1 MVSHLPGSGA
11 GHNPSPKLTR
21 QQKGKLGEEAACRW
35 LREHDYHIIEQNW
48 RCRRGEIDI
57 IASYGDLLV
66 FVEVR
71 SRSGAG
77 HYGTPQESVDGRKM
91 QQVRSTAAI
100 YLQQSREKELQ
111 IRFDMIAVMLDTAG
125 QIVTVDHIVNAF

>member
-1 MVSHLPGSGA
+1 MSHSPGPR
-11 GHNPSPKLTR
+11 HNSTPKLTR

-35 LREHDYHIIEQNW
+35 LRKQGYLIMEQNW

-57 IASYGDLLV
+57 IASHGDLLV

-77 HYGTPQESVDGRKM
+77 KYGTPQESVDIRKM
-91 QQVRSTAAI
+91 QQVRSTAAV
-100 YLQQSREKELQ
+100 YLQITGEMNRPM
-111 IRFDMIAVMLDTAG
+111 RFDVIAVMMEKAG
-125 QIVTVDHIVNAF
+125 EIVSVDHIVNAF

>member
-1 MVSHLPGSGA
+1 MVSHSPGP
-11 GHNPSPKLTR
+11 GHNSTPKLTR

-35 LREHDYHIIEQNW
+35 LREQGYLIIEQNW

-57 IASYGDLLV
+57 IASDGDLLV

-77 HYGTPQESVDGRKM
+77 KYGTPQESVDLRKM
-91 QQVRSTAAI
+91 KQVRSTAEV
-100 YLQQSREKELQ
+100 YLHMTGIKLQ
-111 IRFDMIAVMLDTAG
+111 PRFDIIAVMLNRTGD
-125 QIVTVDHIVNAF
+125 IVSVQHIANAF

>member
-1 MVSHLPGSGA
+1 MSHSPGSG
-11 GHNPSPKLTR
+11 HNSIPKLTR

-35 LREHDYHIIEQNW
+35 LREQGYLIMEQNW

-57 IASYGDLLV
+57 IASDGDLLI

-77 HYGTPQESVDGRKM
+77 KYGTPQESVDIRKM
-91 QQVRSTAAI
+91 KQVRSTAVV
-100 YLQQSREKELQ
+100 YLQQSRGRELQ
-111 IRFDMIAVMLDTAG
+111 IRFDVVAVMLDAAG
-125 QIVTVDHIVNAF
+125 QIVTIEHIENAF